1 LPTLTEWCK
10 HDLVG
15 ISAERA
21 AFSSL
26 ALRLATLPLVICGP
40 ILRRTETDKVSVWIA
55 FRRAVSDIQL
65 RIYDSPNP
73 DQQATPLLV
82 SARTATF
89 ALGDNLFVA
98 LVTADQGT
106 TPVIRLSPQQIYGYD
121 VILGSEGDVGLG
133 APGILNAPGNADGE
147 IGRIAYGTYALPSF
161 VIPASTVPGLKLV
174 HGSCRM
180 PHGGRTDGLR
190 ALDSIL
196 TGLHADPVNRPQQLF
211 LTGDQIYADDV
222 ADPLLHMLIDAE
234 SALLGWLEPLPGNP
248 PADGLKVGHRAQTVR
263 DAGFT
268 TTAGKSHLIRLGE
281 YYAMY
286 LMVWSDVLWPDD
298 PPGFAEVHPDL
309 PTHEVRGIAR
319 AGTIRIETMKYAG
332 FNRERAR
339 IVEFRRSLGFARKAL
354 ANIASYMVFDDH
366 EVTDDWFLEGGWSQ
380 RVITEPLTRRIV
392 QNGLSAFG
400 VFQAWGNLPT
410 EFGPLLQRL
419 ATVHAGRGLRLPDWA
434 AVGAGVLPVVAT
446 GAGGQI
452 ELTGGP
458 RWNYLIE
465 FEAHRL
471 IALDTRSRRS
481 FATANSP
488 PCLVGGADLAT
499 QIPLPGSP
507 KELTVLV
514 SGAPVVGHPML
525 EEVVQPI
532 LREVKDAGYAD
543 YEFWTAR
550 ADCFEDLLDR
560 LTPFRRVLMLSGDVH
575 YGFSVAVHYWNKRTG
590 TTLPAIFVQLCSSA
604 LSNEDGKTNL
614 LANRLLKPDLM
625 AEFVGWSTPG
635 RHVSVEGQD
644 GGFVVLWVGGKT
656 GVHKRR
662 LLGPI
667 PVDFLEDPADWSY
680 RVLFQRDG
688 RDAAQRGI
696 PGFGSLPAQ
705 PQEALGYLH
714 RWRQKWEAHRT
725 VVGRD
730 NFGSIFV
737 EDADGRLKVFHEL
750 WYAPEDPATS
760 LLRPY
765 TRHAITLEV
774 PPVNEAP
781 S

>member
-1 LPTLTEWCK
+1 MGTT
-10 HDLVG
+10 V
-15 ISAERA
+15 ERA
-21 AFSSL
+21 GFSSL

-40 ILRRTETDKVSVWIA
+40 ILRRTEEDKVSVWIA

-73 DQQATPLLV
+73 DPQATPLLV
-82 SARTATF
+82 SARTETF

-133 APGILNAPGNADGE
+133 DPGILNAPGNVDGE

-161 VIPASTVPGLKLV
+161 VIPASTVAGLKLV

-180 PHGGRTDGLR
+180 PHGGKTDGLR

-196 TGLHADPVNRPQQLF
+196 NGLHADPVNRPQQLF

-248 PADGLKVGHRAQTVR
+248 PADGLRVGHRSQTVR

-309 PTHEVRGIAR
+309 PTHEVRGVAR
-319 AGTIRIETMKYAG
+319 AGTIRVETKKYAG
-332 FNRERAR
+332 FNRERSR

-380 RVITEPLTRRIV
+380 RVIAAEPLTRRIV

-410 EFGPLLQRL
+410 EFGGLLQRL
-419 ATVHAGRGLRLPDWA
+419 ATVHSGRGLRVPDWA

-446 GAGGQI
+446 DTAGRI

-458 RWNYLIE
+458 RWNYVIE

-471 IALDTRSRRS
+471 IALDTRTRRS
-481 FATANSP
+481 FARANGP
-488 PCLVGGADLAT
+488 PCLVGGVDLAT
-499 QIPLPGSP
+499 QIPLPGSV

-514 SGAPVVGHPML
+514 SGAPVVGHPLL

-532 LREVKDAGYAD
+532 TRVVKDPGYAD
-543 YEFWTAR
+543 YEFWTGR
-550 ADCFEDLLDR
+550 RDCFEALLDR
-560 LTPFRRVLMLSGDVH
+560 LTPLRRVLMLSGDVH

-590 TTLPAIFVQLCSSA
+590 TTLPAVFVQLCSSA

-614 LANRLLKPDLM
+614 IANKFLKPDM
-625 AEFVGWSTPG
+625 RAEFVGWNTPG
-635 RHVSVEGQD
+635 RHVTMVLEGVP
-644 GGFVVLWVGGKT
+644 VVIWVSGKPA
-656 GVHKRR
+656 VHQRM
-662 LLGPI
+662 LSGTL
-667 PVDFLEDPADWSY
+667 PVDQIRDPGDWSY
-680 RVLFQRDG
+680 RVLFERDG
-688 RDAAQRGI
+688 RTASQRGV
-696 PGFGSLPAQ
+696 PGFGSLPVQ
-705 PQEALGYLH
+705 PQERLGYQH

-730 NFGSIFV
+730 NFGAIFI
-737 EDADGRLKVFHEL
+737 EDFDGTMKVFHEL
-750 WYAPEDPATS
+750 WYAPENPATS
-760 LLRPY
+760 LLLPY
-765 TRHAITLEV
+765 TRHAIELDV
-774 PPVNEAP
+774 PPVNGAP